1 MAWNPLRCLR
11 PRLCIGLDLAPQ
23 QLRLALAHRR
33 GRQREVLRLAQA
45 ALPDGLLQDG
55 QITDLDALVQA
66 CRALLG
72 PACPAQAALVLGMP
86 RTCLRVQRLIL
97 PAGSSDW
104 ERLAQVRAEM
114 SAYGLDAADHV
125 MDYRVATAR
134 AGQDVSL
141 WAWAASSLAV
151 EDRLA
156 LAAALHRPLAA
167 LPPEDEC
174 LADFLRPA
182 ASAAH
187 DALLHLDRDHS
198 WLAYGDT
205 PPQGLR
211 WRPAVAGP
219 AALLAEL
226 APLLRPKPQRLL
238 LDCHPAALPAHHT
251 LSMLR
256 AAFARYAGLRALP
269 AALPADLILAPSARP
284 PEANALDSFHLALAL
299 AWRGLA

>member
-55 QITDLDALVQA
+55 QITDLDALAQA
-66 CRALLG
+66 CRALLD
-72 PACPAQAALVLGMP
+72 PACPAEAALVLGMP
-86 RTCLRVQRLIL
+86 RTCLSVQRLIL

-156 LAAALHRPLAA
+156 LAAA
-167 LPPEDEC
+167 
-174 LADFLRPA
+174 PA

-187 DALLHLDRDHS
+187 DALLHLDRDDS
-198 WLAYGDT
+198 WLLYGDT
-205 PPQGLR
+205 PAQGLR
-211 WRPAVAGP
+211 WRPAAAGP
-219 AALLAEL
+219 TALLAEL

-251 LSMLR
+251 LPMLR
-256 AAFARYAGLRALP
+256 AAFARYAGLRAQP